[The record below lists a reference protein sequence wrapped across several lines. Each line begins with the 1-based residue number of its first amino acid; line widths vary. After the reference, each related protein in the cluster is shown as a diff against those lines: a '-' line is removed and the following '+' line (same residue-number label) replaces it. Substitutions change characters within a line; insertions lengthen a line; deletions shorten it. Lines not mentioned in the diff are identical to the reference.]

1 MNILSATQIR
11 EADAFTI
18 KNEPISSVDLMER
31 AATKCFSWLEKKYH
45 KDDSFVIFCGVGN
58 NGGDGLVIARLLKKA
73 GYQVDVFVVEFSK
86 KYSAD
91 FQVNLDRLKELALV
105 PVFLTEANHS
115 FSIKEKSI
123 VIDAIFGSGLARPVV
138 GFIAQIISQINNN
151 EIVAIDIPS
160 GLYGDDNRAN
170 DGEKVKAKYTLTFQV
185 PKLATMFPSNF
196 DYVGEW
202 MVLDIGLNNE
212 FIAQQDTK
220 YYALSDEDASLMLQ
234 KRPKYA
240 HKGSYGH
247 ALLVAGS
254 KGKMGAAVLASR
266 ACLKTG
272 VGLLTTHVPK
282 IGLPILQTVV
292 PEAMGSE
299 SEGEEFITD
308 LPKLS
313 KYNVIGV
320 GPGIG
325 LEKQTQNILKLLIQ
339 NAKTPLVLDAD
350 ALNILSENK
359 TWLSFLPS
367 DSILTPHPKE
377 FERLVGKWT
386 SDEERLELQQNF
398 SLKHNVYLVLKGANT
413 SITTPLGN
421 TFFNTTGNPGMATGG
436 SGDVLTGIITSL
448 LAQGYH
454 PQEAAVLGVYL
465 HGLAGDVAKE
475 NNTEYAMIAS
485 DIIESLPLAFGWL
498 QKAV

>member
-73 GYQVDVFVVEFSK
+73 GYQVEVFVVEFSK

>member
-31 AATKCFSWLEKKYH
+31 AATKCFDWLEKKYH
-45 KDDSFVIFCGVGN
+45 KDDSFAIFCGVGN

-73 GYQVDVFVVEFSK
+73 GYQVEVFVVEFTK

-123 VIDAIFGSGLARPVV
+123 VIDAIFGSGLARPIS
-138 GFIAQIISQINNN
+138 GFIVQIISQINQN

-160 GLYGDDNRAN
+160 GLYCDDNRGN
-170 DGEKVKAKYTLTFQV
+170 DGEKVKSKYTLTFQV
-185 PKLATMFPSNF
+185 PKLAMMFPSNF

-212 FIAQQDTK
+212 FIDQQDTK

-308 LPKLS
+308 LPDLS
-313 KYNVIGV
+313 KYIVIGV

-377 FERLVGKWT
+377 FERLVGKWS

-421 TFFNTTGNPGMATGG
+421 VFFNTTGNPGMATGG